1 MDINDY
7 EKLLSKAE
15 PVLSGSNKNQERL
28 QIPEPDIIYE
38 GKVTIIRNFM
48 DMVDLINRDPK
59 HISKFLMTE
68 FGIGVN
74 ISGKRLIINRKISA
88 DQINTKIRQYMDS
101 FVICYECNSP
111 DTDIQKIGR
120 TNVLVCKACG
130 AQHPIRI
137 ASETAHEDEKIEE
150 GKMYTVQISR
160 IGASG
165 EGRAFYRG
173 YNIFVP
179 GVKKG
184 DVVKVNI
191 KKIRNNT
198 AIAEVVDRSA

>member
-15 PVLSGSNKNQERL
+15 SVFSGSNKNQQRL

-38 GKVTIIRNFM
+38 GKMTIIRNFM
-48 DMVDLINRDPK
+48 DMVEMINREPK
-59 HISKFLMTE
+59 HIAKFLMTE

-74 ISGKRLIINRKISA
+74 ISGKRLTINRKISA

-111 DTDIQKIGR
+111 DTEIEKMGR
-120 TNVLVCKACG
+120 TSVIVCKACG
-130 AQHPIRI
+130 AQHPIRM
-137 ASETAHEDEKIEE
+137 ASESAHEDEKIEE
-150 GKMYTVQISR
+150 GKMYTVQISK
-160 IGASG
+160 IGSSG

-184 DVVKVNI
+184 DVVKVSI

-198 AIAEVVDRSA
+198 AIAEVIDRSA

>member
-15 PVLSGSNKNQERL
+15 SVFSGSNKNQERL
-28 QIPEPDIIYE
+28 KIPEPDIIYE
-38 GKVTIIRNFM
+38 GKMTIIRNFM
-48 DMVDLINRDPK
+48 DMVEMINREPK
-59 HISKFLMTE
+59 HIAKFLMTE

-74 ISGKRLIINRKISA
+74 ITGKRLTINRKISA
-88 DQINTKIRQYMDS
+88 DQINSKIRQYMDS

-111 DTDIQKIGR
+111 DTEIEKMGR
-120 TNVLVCKACG
+120 TSVLVCKACG
-130 AQHPIRI
+130 AQHPIRM
-137 ASETAHEDEKIEE
+137 ASESAHEDEKIEE
-150 GKMYTVQISR
+150 GKMYTVQISK
-160 IGASG
+160 IGSSG

-198 AIAEVVDRSA
+198 AIAEVIDRSA

>member
-1 MDINDY
+1 
-7 EKLLSKAE
+7 
-15 PVLSGSNKNQERL
+15 
-28 QIPEPDIIYE
+28 
-38 GKVTIIRNFM
+38 
-48 DMVDLINRDPK
+48 
-59 HISKFLMTE
+59 
-68 FGIGVN
+68 
-74 ISGKRLIINRKISA
+74 
-88 DQINTKIRQYMDS
+88 MDS

-111 DTDIQKIGR
+111 DTEIEKMGR

-130 AQHPIRI
+130 AQHPIRM
-137 ASETAHEDEKIEE
+137 ASESAHEDEKIEE
-150 GKMYTVQISR
+150 GKMYTVQISK

-184 DVVKVNI
+184 EVVKVNI

-198 AIAEVVDRSA
+198 AIAEVIDRTA